1 MLATLPATLRAQVAA
16 VGAKTADDV
25 TLTLQRGRTV
35 VWGSADDGPAKAA
48 ALAAALVKVAKGQ
61 HRIDVSVPGSV
72 SVG

>member
-1 MLATLPATLRAQVAA
+1 
-16 VGAKTADDV
+16 
-25 TLTLQRGRTV
+25 

-48 ALAAALVKVAKGQ
+48 ALAAALVKVAEGK